1 VVNLNLSIYIFLAIF
16 IISQYIC
23 LEFSTKGGADMPIS
37 LTTLQIFD
45 QYLTTYRTK
54 DNSIASDSNNSNKKK
69 CSRFATHDTSELED
83 VYTNIQWK
91 NRFTPVYLTEPT
103 PKSMAYAVYLK
114 ESAYGLRQ
122 TIDSLSE
129 GEDDIFSL
137 KSAYSD
143 NDTLASV
150 EYIPEDATSNTPKDF
165 DLTVENFATPQINTG
180 TYLESDKIVDMKPD
194 SYSFDLL
201 TNKLHYEIQFNIN
214 KDETNLDLQSKLSR
228 LINDA
233 DIGVSAKVVDSG
245 GYSALEITSQ
255 ALGKPFKGE
264 YHFNITDDKT
274 SYTNGVVEYLGL
286 NSSIKEATNATYSIN
301 GVEKSSYSNSFDVHG
316 AYHVTLHPDYDTE
329 NKNTS
334 ANAHIGLVPDSESL
348 ANNIGT
354 FVDGYNSFLNDIV
367 DNEDDDGNS
376 KLLSNDM
383 KKFLES
389 QSKSLSKYGITINDD
404 STMTYNKSDD
414 ITDSETIKS
423 FGANL
428 INKLFSIT
436 IDPMEYVNRSICAYS
451 NPNVQYPNP
460 YVTSIYSG
468 MLFNAYT

>member
-1 VVNLNLSIYIFLAIF
+1 
-16 IISQYIC
+16 
-23 LEFSTKGGADMPIS
+23 
-37 LTTLQIFD
+37 
-45 QYLTTYRTK
+45 
-54 DNSIASDSNNSNKKK
+54 
-69 CSRFATHDTSELED
+69 
-83 VYTNIQWK
+83 
-91 NRFTPVYLTEPT
+91 
-103 PKSMAYAVYLK
+103 
-114 ESAYGLRQ
+114 
-122 TIDSLSE
+122 
-129 GEDDIFSL
+129 
-137 KSAYSD
+137 
-143 NDTLASV
+143 
-150 EYIPEDATSNTPKDF
+150 
-165 DLTVENFATPQINTG
+165 VENFATPQRNTG
-180 TYLESDKIVDMKPD
+180 TYLESEKTVDMKPD